1 MSTAL
6 KTPREREVKI
16 APAPVEAPAGPA
28 PDAAP
33 ATAYRP
39 DCWGFKFWLGC
50 AVVLVLLHVLDWLYA
65 LLGR

>member
-6 KTPREREVKI
+6 KTPREREAKI
-16 APAPVEAPAGPA
+16 APAPVEAPTVPA
-28 PDAAP
+28 AD
-33 ATAYRP
+33 TAYRP
-39 DCWGFKFWLGC
+39 DCWSFKFWLGC